1 MFTLM
6 LSIPLASAEGDFKFD
21 LATKVAGI
29 DNYTKHWS
37 NTYPPDPRANII
49 IYSYAGNL
57 SYKRLSAVGFMYVV
71 YDPLDNIV
79 AVEKLSSF
87 QRSYKPDVA
96 YYTLHPQPDWIEGT
110 YKVKIVVYDQINKDA
125 WDEIKTDPS
134 GIISDPEKYKQFYE
148 TGANAKDMGV
158 LKDIGDPVARAVL
171 NFQISK
177 SASLY
182 PPDRFLL
189 HDVHFADNIT
199 DRILGENLSIVVQ
212 IDNNYLDDGT
222 FRLAMLVDNS
232 LVSTQDVT
240 VKGLNT
246 SKVIFGAKAGKTG
259 TFKLHFGADI
269 PEVKYKDAELTF
281 AIKNETET
289 KRLDIP
295 KIEITGMNV
304 NKEFAAIDSNI
315 TVSVTAIN
323 NGKMGNKTITVYSNK
338 VPVGSAELNL
348 QYLEEKTVDIPIVL
362 KNMGINKITVSD
374 APQLFRNVFVQES
387 ESSPLQENPI
397 IQRLKE
403 NPLKVSAV
411 FIFMIFGG
419 TLYYLRRRLFGEDV
433 LPAEAAVEVIVKKA
447 TANKP
452 KKKMLSGLRE
462 YFANKIPRIRKV
474 KDKRPKP

>member
-6 LSIPLASAEGDFKFD
+6 LSMQLASAEGEFKFD

-37 NTYPPDPRANII
+37 NTYPPDPKANII

-57 SYKRLSAVGFMYVV
+57 SYKRLSAVGFMYAV
-71 YDPLDNIV
+71 YDPQDNIV
-79 AVEKLSSF
+79 AVEKMSSF
-87 QRSYKPDVA
+87 QRNYQPNVV
-96 YYTLHPQPDWIEGT
+96 YYTLHPQSDWIDGT
-110 YKVKIVVYDQINKDA
+110 YKVKIIVFNQIDKDA
-125 WDEIKTDPS
+125 WENNISTDPF
-134 GIISDPEKYKQFYE
+134 GMVSDPEKYKQFYE
-148 TGANAKDMGV
+148 TGSNAKDLGV
-158 LKDIGDPVARAVL
+158 VRDIGDPVARAVL

-212 IDNNYLDDGT
+212 VDNNYLDDGT
-222 FRLAMLVDNS
+222 FKLAMLVDNN

-240 VKGLNT
+240 IKGLNT

-281 AIKNETET
+281 SIKSEAETT
-289 KRLDIP
+289 RLDIP

-304 NKEFAAIDSNI
+304 NKEFAAVNSNI

-323 NGKMGNKTITVYSNK
+323 NGKMGNKTITVYSNR

-348 QYLEEKTVDIPIVL
+348 QYLEEKTVEIPVVL
-362 KNMGINKITVSD
+362 NNMGINKITVSD
-374 APQLFRNVFVQES
+374 SPQLFRNVFVQES
-387 ESSPLQENPI
+387 EGSPVEDNLI
-397 IQRLKE
+397 MKRLKE

-411 FIFMIFGG
+411 FIFMMFGG
-419 TLYYLRRRLFGEDV
+419 TLYYLRRRLFGGDIPPADV
-433 LPAEAAVEVIVKKA
+433 AAEVPIKVTIDR
-447 TANKP
+447 P
-452 KKKMLSGLRE
+452 KKKMLSGIRE
-462 YFANKIPRIRKV
+462 YFASKIRSIRRVKNKRQ
-474 KDKRPKP
+474 KP

>member
-6 LSIPLASAEGDFKFD
+6 LSTQLASAEGDFKFD

-71 YDPLDNIV
+71 YDPLDNVV

-87 QRSYKPDVA
+87 QRSYQPNVV
-96 YYTLHPQPDWIEGT
+96 YYTLHPQSDWIDGT
-110 YKVKIVVYDQINKDA
+110 YKVKIVVYDQIDKDA
-125 WDEIKTDPS
+125 WEEIKTDPS
-134 GIISDPEKYKQFYE
+134 GIISDPEKYKEFYE
-148 TGANAKDMGV
+148 TGSNAKDLGV

-212 IDNNYLDDGT
+212 VDNNYLDDGT
-222 FRLAMLVDNS
+222 FKLAMLVDNS

-240 VKGLNT
+240 IKGLNT
-246 SKVIFGAKAGKTG
+246 STVIFGAKAGKTG

-281 AIKNETET
+281 TIKNETET

-304 NKEFAAIDSNI
+304 DKEFAAIDSNI

-323 NGKMGNKTITVYSNK
+323 NGKMGNKTITIYSNR
-338 VPVGSAELNL
+338 VPVGSAELRL

-374 APQLFRNVFVQES
+374 SPQLFRNVFVQES

-397 IQRLKE
+397 TQRLKE

-433 LPAEAAVEVIVKKA
+433 LPAETAVEVIVKKA
-447 TANKP
+447 TTDKP

-462 YFANKIPRIRKV
+462 YFTNKIPRIRKV